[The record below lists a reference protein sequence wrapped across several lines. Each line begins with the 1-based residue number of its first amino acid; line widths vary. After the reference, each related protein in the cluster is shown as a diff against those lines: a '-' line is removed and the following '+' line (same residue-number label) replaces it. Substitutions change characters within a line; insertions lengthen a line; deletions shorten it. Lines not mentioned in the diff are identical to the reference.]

1 MTAETMPQAESRG
14 NRRFPEDLP
23 QGIGRLSPGW
33 IIFFVAMAVVTAI
46 GIYAYLLQINN
57 GLIVTGLRGL
67 GTMAGATWGLYVA
80 YYVYF
85 IGVSFAGITIAALIR
100 IFRIEKLEPAARIG
114 ELLTV
119 VSLILGALAI
129 MADLE
134 HPWRAI
140 VNLLRY
146 GRPQSPF
153 FGTFTMVIAGY
164 LFASLV
170 YLYVTS
176 RRDAAMLATR
186 ESRFHGLYRFVAA
199 GWTDTERQR
208 RIDRRV
214 TFWLAIAILPMLV
227 IAHSTVGFVF
237 GLQTG
242 RPGWFG
248 TLQAPGFVVLAG
260 VSGIGNLVMLA
271 AIVRWST
278 RTKERI
284 TVDAFSW
291 LGKLL
296 LGLLITYLY
305 FTAVEILTI
314 TYQPGSSEQSLSEA
328 LLSGT
333 YAWIFWGAIASLV
346 IAAVLLIWQAL
357 TRRWSISV
365 VVATGVL
372 VNIGA
377 VAKRYL
383 IVVPSQTHGQLL
395 PYPTGTY
402 TPNWVEFAIVF
413 GLFAFGALMIGAFM
427 KIFPIVP
434 LPEAAPLEEVEA
446 S

>member
-1 MTAETMPQAESRG
+1 MTAGTMPQAESDSNHRS
-14 NRRFPEDLP
+14 PEELP

-33 IIFFVAMAVVTAI
+33 IIFFIAMTVVTAI
-46 GIYAYLLQINN
+46 GIYAYLLQVNN

-85 IGVSFAGITIAALIR
+85 IGVSFAGITVAALIR
-100 IFRIEKLEPAARIG
+100 IFRIEKLEAVARIG

-119 VSLILGALAI
+119 VALILGALAI

-140 VNLLRY
+140 VNLVEY

-176 RRDAAMLATR
+176 RRDAAVLSER
-186 ESRFHGLYRFVAA
+186 DSRFRGLYRFFAA
-199 GWTDTERQR
+199 GWEDTEKQQ

-237 GLQTG
+237 GLQAG

-260 VSGIGNLVMLA
+260 VSGIGNLIMLA
-271 AIVRWST
+271 AIVRIAT
-278 RTKERI
+278 RTKARI
-284 TVDAFSW
+284 TIDAFSW

-314 TYQPGSSEQSLSEA
+314 TYQPGTSEQGLSEA
-328 LLSGT
+328 LLTGV
-333 YAWIFWGAIASLV
+333 YAWIFWGSVVSLL
-346 IAAVLLIWQAL
+346 IAAVLLIWQAI
-357 TRRWSISV
+357 TRHWSIGLV
-365 VVATGVL
+365 FATGVL

-377 VAKRYL
+377 VGKRYL

-402 TPNWVEFAIVF
+402 TPNWIEFAIVF
-413 GLFAFGALMIGAFM
+413 GLFALGALMIGVFM
-427 KIFPIVP
+427 KVFPIVP
-434 LPEAAPLEEVEA
+434 LEEVET

>member
-1 MTAETMPQAESRG
+1 MTAGTIPQAEPSSNHRP
-14 NRRFPEDLP
+14 PEGLP
-23 QGIGRLSPGW
+23 QKIGRLSSSW
-33 IIFFVAMAVVTAI
+33 IIFFIAMLVVTAV
-46 GIYAYLLQINN
+46 GIYAYLLQVNN

-67 GTMAGATWGLYVA
+67 GSMAGATWGLYVA

-100 IFRIEKLEPAARIG
+100 IFRIEKLEPVARIG

-140 VNLLRY
+140 VNLVKY

-176 RRDAAMLATR
+176 RRDAATLAKR
-186 ESRFHGLYRFVAA
+186 DSRFKGLYRFLAA
-199 GWTDTERQR
+199 GYQDTDKQR

-214 TFWLAIAILPMLV
+214 TFWLAITILPMLV

-237 GLQTG
+237 GLQAG

-260 VSGIGNLVMLA
+260 VSGIGNLIMLS
-271 AIVRWST
+271 AIVRSAT
-278 RTKERI
+278 RTKSRI
-284 TVDAFSW
+284 TVDAFAW

-314 TYQPGSSEQSLSEA
+314 TYQPGASELSLSEA

-346 IAAVLLIWQAL
+346 AAAVLLIWQAL
-357 TRRWSISV
+357 TRKWSITL

-395 PYPTGTY
+395 PYSTGTY
-402 TPNWVEFAIVF
+402 TPNWVEWAIVL
-413 GLFAFGALMIGAFM
+413 GLFSLGALMIGVFM

-434 LPEAAPLEEVEA
+434 LEETDTP
-446 S
+446 

>member
-1 MTAETMPQAESRG
+1 MTAGTIPQTQSG
-14 NRRFPEDLP
+14 GSDPSSDDLP
-23 QGIGRLSPGW
+23 QGIGRFSLAW
-33 IIFFVAMAVVTAI
+33 IIFFIAMIVIMAI
-46 GIYAYLLQINN
+46 GFYAYLLQVNN

-85 IGVSFAGITIAALIR
+85 IGVSFAGITVAALIR
-100 IFRIEKLEPAARIG
+100 IFRIEKVESVARIG

-119 VSLILGALAI
+119 VSLVLGALAI
-129 MADLE
+129 LADLE

-140 VNLLRY
+140 VNLVQY

-176 RRDAAMLATR
+176 RRDAAALAAHD
-186 ESRFHGLYRFVAA
+186 SRFRGLYRFIAA
-199 GWTDTERQR
+199 GYEDTEKQR

-214 TFWLAIAILPMLV
+214 TFWLAIAILPLLV

-237 GLQTG
+237 GLQAG

-260 VSGIGNLVMLA
+260 VSGIGNLIMLA
-271 AIVRWST
+271 AIVRIAT
-278 RTKERI
+278 RTKSRI
-284 TVDAFSW
+284 TVDAFAW

-296 LGLLITYLY
+296 LGLLLTYLY

-314 TYQPGSSEQSLSEA
+314 TYQPGTSEQGLSEA
-328 LLSGT
+328 LLSGV
-333 YAWIFWGAIASLV
+333 YAWIFWGAVVSLV
-346 IAAVLLIWQAL
+346 IATVLLIWQAV
-357 TRRWSISV
+357 TRHWSIGLV
-365 VVATGVL
+365 LATGVL

-377 VAKRYL
+377 VGKRYL

-413 GLFAFGALMIGAFM
+413 ALFALGAAMIGVFM
-427 KIFPIVP
+427 KVFPIVP
-434 LPEAAPLEEVEA
+434 LQEVET

>member
-1 MTAETMPQAESRG
+1 MTAGTIPTTEPKGGHQSTGE
-14 NRRFPEDLP
+14 LP
-23 QGIGRLSPGW
+23 QKIGQLSPSW
-33 IIFFVAMAVVTAI
+33 IIFFVAMLAVTAV
-46 GIYAYLLQINN
+46 GLYAYLLQVNN

-85 IGVSFAGITIAALIR
+85 IGVSFAGITVAALIR
-100 IFRIEKLEPAARIG
+100 IFRIEKLEPVARIG

-140 VNLLRY
+140 VNLFKY

-176 RRDAAMLATR
+176 RRDAALLAER
-186 ESRFHGLYRFVAA
+186 DSRFKRLYRFLAA
-199 GWTDTERQR
+199 GYTDTRAQR
-208 RIDRRV
+208 RLDRRV
-214 TFWLAIAILPMLV
+214 TFWLAITILPLLV

-237 GLQTG
+237 GLQAG

-248 TLQAPGFVVLAG
+248 ALQAPGFVVLAG
-260 VSGIGNLVMLA
+260 VSGIGNLIMLA
-271 AIVRWST
+271 AIVRSAT
-278 RTKERI
+278 RTKGRI
-284 TVDAFSW
+284 TIDAFSW

-314 TYQPGSSEQSLSEA
+314 TYQPGASELTLSEA

-357 TRRWSISV
+357 TRRWSIGL

-395 PYPTGTY
+395 PYSTGTY
-402 TPNWVEFAIVF
+402 TPNWVEWAIVF
-413 GLFAFGALMIGAFM
+413 GLFALGALMIGVFM

-434 LPEAAPLEEVEA
+434 LEETDTP
-446 S
+446 

>member
-1 MTAETMPQAESRG
+1 MTTEAMPQSQPTRDTG
-14 NRRFPEDLP
+14 LP
-23 QGIGRLSPGW
+23 QGVGRLTPTW
-33 IIFFVAMAVVTAI
+33 ILFFVAMIVITAF
-46 GIYAYLLQINN
+46 GFYAYLLQVNN
-57 GLIVTGLRGL
+57 GLVVTGLRGL

-85 IGVSFAGITIAALIR
+85 IGVSFAGITVAALIR
-100 IFRIEKLEPAARIG
+100 IFRIEKLEPVARIG
-114 ELLTV
+114 ELLTIV
-119 VSLILGALAI
+119 ALILGALAI
-129 MADLE
+129 LADLE
-134 HPWRAI
+134 HPWRAM
-140 VNLLRY
+140 VNLVEF

-176 RRDAAMLATR
+176 RKDAADLADR
-186 ESRFHGLYRFVAA
+186 PSRFQRLYRFLAA
-199 GWTDTERQR
+199 GYEDTPDQR
-208 RIDRRV
+208 AIDRRV
-214 TFWLAIAILPMLV
+214 TFWLAVAILPLLV

-237 GLQTG
+237 GLQAG

-260 VSGIGNLVMLA
+260 VSGIGNLIMLA
-271 AIVRWST
+271 AIVRVAT
-278 RTKERI
+278 RTKDRI
-284 TVDAFSW
+284 TIDAFAW

-296 LGLLITYLY
+296 LGLLVTYLY

-314 TYQPGSSEQSLSEA
+314 TYQPGATEQDLSEA

-333 YAWIFWGAIASLV
+333 YAWIFWGAILSLV
-346 IAAVLLIWQAL
+346 GAALLLIWQAL
-357 TRRWSISV
+357 AREWSIGLI
-365 VVATGVL
+365 VATGVL

-395 PYPTGTY
+395 PYPVGSY
-402 TPNWVEFAIVF
+402 TPNWVEWAVVF
-413 GLFAFGALMIGAFM
+413 GLFALGAFMIGAFM
-427 KIFPIVP
+427 KVFPIVP
-434 LPEAAPLEEVEA
+434 LEEAE
-446 S
+446 

>member
-1 MTAETMPQAESRG
+1 MTAGTIPTTEPKGGHQSTGE
-14 NRRFPEDLP
+14 LP
-23 QGIGRLSPGW
+23 QKIGQLSPSW
-33 IIFFVAMAVVTAI
+33 IVFFVAMLAVTAV
-46 GIYAYLLQINN
+46 GFYAYLLQVNN

-85 IGVSFAGITIAALIR
+85 IGVSFAGITVAALIR
-100 IFRIEKLEPAARIG
+100 IFRIEKLEPVARIG

-140 VNLLRY
+140 VNLFKY

-176 RRDAAMLATR
+176 RRDAALLAER
-186 ESRFHGLYRFVAA
+186 DSRFKRLYRFLAA
-199 GWTDTERQR
+199 GYTDTRAQR
-208 RIDRRV
+208 RLDRRV
-214 TFWLAIAILPMLV
+214 TFWLAITILPLLV

-237 GLQTG
+237 GLQAG

-248 TLQAPGFVVLAG
+248 ALQAPGFVVLAG
-260 VSGIGNLVMLA
+260 VSGIGNLIMLA
-271 AIVRWST
+271 AIVRSAT
-278 RTKERI
+278 RTKGRI
-284 TVDAFSW
+284 TIDAFSW

-314 TYQPGSSEQSLSEA
+314 TYQPGASELTLSEA

-357 TRRWSISV
+357 TRRWSIGL

-395 PYPTGTY
+395 PYSTGTY
-402 TPNWVEFAIVF
+402 TPNWVEWAIVF
-413 GLFAFGALMIGAFM
+413 GLFALGALMIGVFM

-434 LPEAAPLEEVEA
+434 LEETDTP
-446 S
+446 

>member
-1 MTAETMPQAESRG
+1 MTAGTIPTTEPKGGHQSTGE
-14 NRRFPEDLP
+14 LP
-23 QGIGRLSPGW
+23 QKIGQLSPSW
-33 IIFFVAMAVVTAI
+33 IVFFAAMLVVTAV
-46 GIYAYLLQINN
+46 GLYAYLLQVNN

-85 IGVSFAGITIAALIR
+85 IGVSFAGITVAALIR
-100 IFRIEKLEPAARIG
+100 IFRIEKLEPVARIG

-134 HPWRAI
+134 HPWRAV
-140 VNLLRY
+140 VNLFKY

-176 RRDAAMLATR
+176 RRDAALLAER
-186 ESRFHGLYRFVAA
+186 DSRFQRLYRFLAA
-199 GWTDTERQR
+199 GYTDTRAQR
-208 RIDRRV
+208 RLDRRV
-214 TFWLAIAILPMLV
+214 TFWLAITILPLLV

-237 GLQTG
+237 GLQAG

-248 TLQAPGFVVLAG
+248 ALQAPGFVVLAG
-260 VSGIGNLVMLA
+260 VSGIGNLIMLA
-271 AIVRWST
+271 AIVRSAT
-278 RTKERI
+278 RTKGRI
-284 TVDAFSW
+284 TLDAFSW

-314 TYQPGSSEQSLSEA
+314 TYQPGASELTLSEA

-357 TRRWSISV
+357 TRRWSIGL

-395 PYPTGTY
+395 PYSTGTY
-402 TPNWVEFAIVF
+402 TPNWVEWAIVF
-413 GLFAFGALMIGAFM
+413 GLFALGALMIGVFM

-434 LPEAAPLEEVEA
+434 LEETDTP
-446 S
+446 

>member
-1 MTAETMPQAESRG
+1 MTAGTMPQAESDSNHRS
-14 NRRFPEDLP
+14 PEELP

-33 IIFFVAMAVVTAI
+33 IIFFIAMTVVTAI
-46 GIYAYLLQINN
+46 GIYAYLLQVNN

-85 IGVSFAGITIAALIR
+85 IGVSFAGITVAALIR
-100 IFRIEKLEPAARIG
+100 IFRIEKLEAVARIG

-119 VSLILGALAI
+119 VALILGALAI

-140 VNLLRY
+140 VNLVEY

-176 RRDAAMLATR
+176 RRDAAVLSER
-186 ESRFHGLYRFVAA
+186 DSRFRGLYRFFAA
-199 GWTDTERQR
+199 GWEDTEKQQ

-237 GLQTG
+237 GLQAG

-260 VSGIGNLVMLA
+260 VSGIGNLIMLA
-271 AIVRWST
+271 AIVRIAT
-278 RTKERI
+278 RTKARI
-284 TVDAFSW
+284 TIDAFSW

-314 TYQPGSSEQSLSEA
+314 TYQPGTSEQGLSEA
-328 LLSGT
+328 LLTGV
-333 YAWIFWGAIASLV
+333 YAWIFWGSVVSLL
-346 IAAVLLIWQAL
+346 IAAVLLIWQAI
-357 TRRWSISV
+357 TRHWSIGLV
-365 VVATGVL
+365 FATGVL

-377 VAKRYL
+377 VGKRYL

-402 TPNWVEFAIVF
+402 TPNWIEFAIVF
-413 GLFAFGALMIGAFM
+413 GLFALGALMIGAFM
-427 KIFPIVP
+427 KVFPIVP
-434 LPEAAPLEEVEA
+434 LEEVET

>member
-1 MTAETMPQAESRG
+1 MTAGTIPQTQSGGSDRSSD
-14 NRRFPEDLP
+14 DLP
-23 QGIGRLSPGW
+23 QGIGRFSLGW
-33 IIFFVAMAVVTAI
+33 IIFFVAMIVIMAI
-46 GIYAYLLQINN
+46 GFYAYLLQVNN

-85 IGVSFAGITIAALIR
+85 IGVSFAGITVAALIR
-100 IFRIEKLEPAARIG
+100 IFRIEKVEPVARIG

-129 MADLE
+129 LADLE

-140 VNLLRY
+140 VNLVQY

-176 RRDAAMLATR
+176 RRDAATLTAHD
-186 ESRFHGLYRFVAA
+186 SRFRGLYRFMAA
-199 GWTDTERQR
+199 GYEDTEKQR

-214 TFWLAIAILPMLV
+214 TFWLAVAILPLLV

-237 GLQTG
+237 GLQAG

-260 VSGIGNLVMLA
+260 VSGIGNLIMLA
-271 AIVRWST
+271 AIVRIA
-278 RTKERI
+278 TKTKSRI
-284 TVDAFSW
+284 TLDAFAW

-296 LGLLITYLY
+296 LGLVITYLY

-314 TYQPGSSEQSLSEA
+314 TYQPGTSEQGLSEA
-328 LLSGT
+328 LLSGV
-333 YAWIFWGAIASLV
+333 YAWIFWGAVLSLAIAT
-346 IAAVLLIWQAL
+346 VLLIWQAI
-357 TRRWSISV
+357 TRHWSIGLV
-365 VVATGVL
+365 FAAGVL

-402 TPNWVEFAIVF
+402 TPNWVEVAIVIA
-413 GLFAFGALMIGAFM
+413 LFALGAAMIGVFM
-427 KIFPIVP
+427 KVFPIVP
-434 LPEAAPLEEVEA
+434 LEEVETP
-446 S
+446 

>member
-1 MTAETMPQAESRG
+1 MTAGTMPQAESDSNHRS
-14 NRRFPEDLP
+14 PEELP

-33 IIFFVAMAVVTAI
+33 IIFFIAMTVVTAI
-46 GIYAYLLQINN
+46 GIYAYLLQVNN

-85 IGVSFAGITIAALIR
+85 IGVSFAGITVAALIR
-100 IFRIEKLEPAARIG
+100 IFRIEKLEAVARIG

-119 VSLILGALAI
+119 VALILGALAI

-140 VNLLRY
+140 VNLVEY

-176 RRDAAMLATR
+176 RRDAAVLSER
-186 ESRFHGLYRFVAA
+186 DSRFRGLYRFFAA
-199 GWTDTERQR
+199 GWEDTEKQQ

-237 GLQTG
+237 GLQAG

-260 VSGIGNLVMLA
+260 VSGIGNLIMLA
-271 AIVRWST
+271 AIVRIAT
-278 RTKERI
+278 RTKARI
-284 TVDAFSW
+284 TIDAFSW

-314 TYQPGSSEQSLSEA
+314 TYQPGTSEQGLSEA
-328 LLSGT
+328 LLTGV
-333 YAWIFWGAIASLV
+333 YAWIFWGSVVSLL
-346 IAAVLLIWQAL
+346 IAAVLLIWQTI
-357 TRRWSISV
+357 TRHWSIGLV
-365 VVATGVL
+365 FATGVL

-377 VAKRYL
+377 VGKRYL

-402 TPNWVEFAIVF
+402 TPNWIEFAIVF
-413 GLFAFGALMIGAFM
+413 GLFALGALMIGAFM
-427 KIFPIVP
+427 KVFPIVP
-434 LPEAAPLEEVEA
+434 LEEVET

>member
-1 MTAETMPQAESRG
+1 MTAGTMPQAESDSNHRS
-14 NRRFPEDLP
+14 PEELP

-33 IIFFVAMAVVTAI
+33 IIFFIAMTVVTAI
-46 GIYAYLLQINN
+46 GIYAYLLQVNN

-85 IGVSFAGITIAALIR
+85 IGVSFAGITVAALIR
-100 IFRIEKLEPAARIG
+100 IFRIEKLEAVARIG

-119 VSLILGALAI
+119 VALILGALAI

-140 VNLLRY
+140 VNLVEY

-176 RRDAAMLATR
+176 RRDAAVLSER
-186 ESRFHGLYRFVAA
+186 DSRFRGLYRFFAA
-199 GWTDTERQR
+199 GWEDTEKQQ

-237 GLQTG
+237 GLQAG

-260 VSGIGNLVMLA
+260 VSGIGNLIMLA
-271 AIVRWST
+271 AIVRIAT
-278 RTKERI
+278 RTKARI
-284 TVDAFSW
+284 TIDAFSW

-314 TYQPGSSEQSLSEA
+314 TYQPGTSEQGLSEA
-328 LLSGT
+328 LLTGV
-333 YAWIFWGAIASLV
+333 YAWIFWGSVVSLL
-346 IAAVLLIWQAL
+346 IAAVLLIWQAI
-357 TRRWSISV
+357 TRHWSIGLV
-365 VVATGVL
+365 FATGVL

-377 VAKRYL
+377 VGKRYL

-402 TPNWVEFAIVF
+402 TPNWIEFAIVF
-413 GLFAFGALMIGAFM
+413 GLFALGALMIGAFM
-427 KIFPIVP
+427 KVFPIVP
-434 LPEAAPLEEVEA
+434 LEQVET

>member
-1 MTAETMPQAESRG
+1 MTAGTIPQAQSGGSDRSAEH
-14 NRRFPEDLP
+14 LP
-23 QGIGRLSPGW
+23 QGIGRFSPGW
-33 IIFFVAMAVVTAI
+33 IIFFVAMIVIVAI
-46 GIYAYLLQINN
+46 GFYAYLLQVNN

-85 IGVSFAGITIAALIR
+85 IGVSFAGITVAALIR
-100 IFRIEKLEPAARIG
+100 IFRIEKLEPVARMG

-119 VSLILGALAI
+119 VALFLGALAI
-129 MADLE
+129 LADLE

-140 VNLLRY
+140 VNLLQY

-176 RRDAAMLATR
+176 RRDAATLASLG
-186 ESRFHGLYRFVAA
+186 SRFRGLYRFLAA
-199 GWTDTERQR
+199 GYEDTEKQR
-208 RIDRRV
+208 RLDRQA
-214 TFWLAIAILPMLV
+214 TFWLAIAILPLLV

-237 GLQTG
+237 GLQAG

-260 VSGIGNLVMLA
+260 VSGIGNLIVLA
-271 AIVRWST
+271 AIVRIA
-278 RTKERI
+278 TKTKSRI
-284 TVDAFSW
+284 GVDAFAW

-296 LGLLITYLY
+296 LGLLVTYLY
-305 FTAVEILTI
+305 FTTVEILTI
-314 TYQPGSSEQSLSEA
+314 TYQPGTSEQGLSAA

-333 YAWIFWGAIASLV
+333 YAWIFWGAIVSLV
-346 IAAVLLIWQAL
+346 IAGALLIWQAL
-357 TRRWSISV
+357 TRQWSIGLV
-365 VVATGVL
+365 FAAGVL

-402 TPNWVEFAIVF
+402 TPNWVEFAVVF
-413 GLFAFGALMIGAFM
+413 ALFALGAAMIGVFM
-427 KIFPIVP
+427 KVFPIVP
-434 LPEAAPLEEVEA
+434 LEEVEG

>member
-1 MTAETMPQAESRG
+1 MTTEAMPQRDSTH
-14 NRRFPEDLP
+14 DTQLP
-23 QGIGRLSPGW
+23 QGIGRLTPAW
-33 IIFFVAMAVVTAI
+33 ILFFVAMSVIMVV
-46 GIYAYLLQINN
+46 GLYAYLLQVNN
-57 GLIVTGLRGL
+57 GLIVTGMRGL

-85 IGVSFAGITIAALIR
+85 IGVSFAGITVAALIR
-100 IFRIEKLEPAARIG
+100 IFRIEKLEPVARIG
-114 ELLTV
+114 ELLTIV
-119 VSLILGALAI
+119 ALILGALAI
-129 MADLE
+129 LADLE

-140 VNLLRY
+140 VNLIQF

-176 RRDAAMLATR
+176 RKDAADLAER
-186 ESRFHGLYRFVAA
+186 PSRFRGLYRFLAA
-199 GWTDTERQR
+199 GYEDTSDQQTV
-208 RIDRRV
+208 DRRV
-214 TFWLAIAILPMLV
+214 TFWLAVAILPLLV

-260 VSGIGNLVMLA
+260 VSGIGNLIMLA
-271 AIVRWST
+271 AIVRVAT

-291 LGKLL
+291 LAKLL
-296 LGLLITYLY
+296 LGLLVTYLY
-305 FTAVEILTI
+305 FTVVEILTI
-314 TYQPGSSEQSLSEA
+314 TYQPGDTEQGLSEA

-333 YAWIFWGAIASLV
+333 YAWIFWGAIVALV
-346 IAAVLLIWQAL
+346 AAALLLIWQAL
-357 TRRWSISV
+357 TRRWSIWLI
-365 VVATGVL
+365 VAAGAL
-372 VNIGA
+372 VNGGA

-395 PYPTGTY
+395 PYPVGSY
-402 TPNWVEFAIVF
+402 SPNWVEWAVVLA
-413 GLFAFGALMIGAFM
+413 LFALGAFMIGAFM
-427 KIFPIVP
+427 KVFPIVP
-434 LPEAAPLEEVEA
+434 LEEAE
-446 S
+446 

>member
-1 MTAETMPQAESRG
+1 MTAGTMPQAESDSNHRS
-14 NRRFPEDLP
+14 PEELP

-33 IIFFVAMAVVTAI
+33 IIFFIAMTVVTAI
-46 GIYAYLLQINN
+46 GIYAYLLQVNN

-85 IGVSFAGITIAALIR
+85 IGVSFAGITVAALIR
-100 IFRIEKLEPAARIG
+100 IFRIEKLEAVARIG

-119 VSLILGALAI
+119 VALILGALAI

-140 VNLLRY
+140 VNLVEY

-170 YLYVTS
+170 YLYVAS
-176 RRDAAMLATR
+176 RRDAAVLSER
-186 ESRFHGLYRFVAA
+186 DSRFRGLYRFFAA
-199 GWTDTERQR
+199 GWVDTEKQR

-227 IAHSTVGFVF
+227 IAHSTVGFVV
-237 GLQTG
+237 GLQAG

-260 VSGIGNLVMLA
+260 VSGIGNLIMLA
-271 AIVRWST
+271 AIVRIAT
-278 RTKERI
+278 RTKARI
-284 TVDAFSW
+284 TIDAFSW

-314 TYQPGSSEQSLSEA
+314 TYQPGTSEQSLSEA
-328 LLSGT
+328 LLTGV
-333 YAWIFWGAIASLV
+333 YAWIFWGSVISLL
-346 IAAVLLIWQAL
+346 IAAVLLIWQAI
-357 TRRWSISV
+357 TRHWSIGLV
-365 VVATGVL
+365 FATGVL

-377 VAKRYL
+377 VGKRYL

-402 TPNWVEFAIVF
+402 TPNWIEFAIVF
-413 GLFAFGALMIGAFM
+413 GLFALGALMIGAFM
-427 KIFPIVP
+427 KVFPIVP
-434 LPEAAPLEEVEA
+434 LEEVET

>member
-1 MTAETMPQAESRG
+1 MIVIM
-14 NRRFPEDLP
+14 
-23 QGIGRLSPGW
+23 
-33 IIFFVAMAVVTAI
+33 AI
-46 GIYAYLLQINN
+46 GFYAYLLQVNN

-85 IGVSFAGITIAALIR
+85 IGVSFAGITVAALIR
-100 IFRIEKLEPAARIG
+100 IFRIEKLEPVARMG

-119 VSLILGALAI
+119 VALVLGALAI
-129 MADLE
+129 LADLE

-140 VNLLRY
+140 VNLVQY

-176 RRDAAMLATR
+176 RRDAATLAAR
-186 ESRFHGLYRFVAA
+186 DSKFRGLYRFLAA
-199 GWTDTERQR
+199 GYEDTEKQR
-208 RIDRRV
+208 RLDRRV
-214 TFWLAIAILPMLV
+214 TFWLAIAILPLLV

-237 GLQTG
+237 GLQAG

-260 VSGIGNLVMLA
+260 VSGIGNLIMLA
-271 AIVRWST
+271 AIVRT
-278 RTKERI
+278 ATKTKSRI
-284 TVDAFSW
+284 TVDAFAW

-296 LGLLITYLY
+296 LGLLVTYLY
-305 FTAVEILTI
+305 FTTVEILTI
-314 TYQPGSSEQSLSEA
+314 TYQPGTSEQGLSEA

-333 YAWIFWGAIASLV
+333 YAWIFWGAIVSLA
-346 IAAVLLIWQAL
+346 IAAVLLIWQAI
-357 TRRWSISV
+357 TRQWSIGLV
-365 VVATGVL
+365 FATGVL

-413 GLFAFGALMIGAFM
+413 ALFALGAAMIGVFM
-427 KIFPIVP
+427 KVFPIVP
-434 LPEAAPLEEVEA
+434 LEEGEP

>member
-1 MTAETMPQAESRG
+1 MVTTEAMPQSQPTRDTG
-14 NRRFPEDLP
+14 LP
-23 QGIGRLSPGW
+23 QGVGRLTPTW
-33 IIFFVAMAVVTAI
+33 ILFFVAMIVITAF
-46 GIYAYLLQINN
+46 GFYAYLLQVNN
-57 GLIVTGLRGL
+57 GLVVTGLRGL

-85 IGVSFAGITIAALIR
+85 IGVSFAGITVAALIR
-100 IFRIEKLEPAARIG
+100 IFRIEKLEPVARIG
-114 ELLTV
+114 ELLTIV
-119 VSLILGALAI
+119 ALILGALAI
-129 MADLE
+129 LADLE
-134 HPWRAI
+134 HPWRAM
-140 VNLLRY
+140 VNLVEF

-176 RRDAAMLATR
+176 RKDAADLADR
-186 ESRFHGLYRFVAA
+186 PSRFQRLYRFLAA
-199 GWTDTERQR
+199 GYEDTPDQR
-208 RIDRRV
+208 AIDRRV
-214 TFWLAIAILPMLV
+214 TFWLAVAILPLLV

-237 GLQTG
+237 GLQAG

-260 VSGIGNLVMLA
+260 VSGIGNLIMLA
-271 AIVRWST
+271 AIVRVAT
-278 RTKERI
+278 RTKDRI
-284 TVDAFSW
+284 TIDAFAW

-296 LGLLITYLY
+296 LGLLVTYLY

-314 TYQPGSSEQSLSEA
+314 TYQPGATEQGLSEA

-333 YAWIFWGAIASLV
+333 YAWIFWGAILSLV
-346 IAAVLLIWQAL
+346 GAALLLIWQAL
-357 TRRWSISV
+357 AREWSIGLI
-365 VVATGVL
+365 VATGVL

-395 PYPTGTY
+395 PYPVGSY
-402 TPNWVEFAIVF
+402 TPNWVEWAVVF
-413 GLFAFGALMIGAFM
+413 GLFALGAFMIGAFM
-427 KIFPIVP
+427 KVFPIVP
-434 LPEAAPLEEVEA
+434 LEEAE
-446 S
+446 